1 MLRRDRRIQRST
13 FIVKSL
19 RPKACQDGVM
29 DPMDRRIVGLLLDDA
44 DRTYAQLGRAV
55 SLSPAAVHER
65 VRRLRSSGVI
75 RRTTVEV
82 DPDALGVDVLAFVL
96 LDTEGWARDHVFAA
110 AEADP
115 RVEEA
120 HSVAG
125 NSNFLLKVRASGPDG
140 LEDVLR
146 MLYQV
151 KGVVRTRTIT
161 VLRRGFERGVA
172 LP

>member
-1 MLRRDRRIQRST
+1 
-13 FIVKSL
+13 
-19 RPKACQDGVM
+19 M
-29 DPMDRRIVGLLLDDA
+29 DEIDRRIVGLLLEDA
-44 DRTYAQLGRAV
+44 GRTYAQLGREVA
-55 SLSPAAVHER
+55 LSPAAVHER
-65 VRRLRSSGVI
+65 VRRLRASEAV

-82 DPDALGVDVLAFVL
+82 DPDALGLDVLAFVL

-110 AEADP
+110 AQADP

-125 NSNFLLKVRASGPDG
+125 NSNFLLKVRSAGPEG

-151 KGVVRTRTIT
+151 PGVVRTRTIM
-161 VLRRGFERGVA
+161 VLRRGFERGVS